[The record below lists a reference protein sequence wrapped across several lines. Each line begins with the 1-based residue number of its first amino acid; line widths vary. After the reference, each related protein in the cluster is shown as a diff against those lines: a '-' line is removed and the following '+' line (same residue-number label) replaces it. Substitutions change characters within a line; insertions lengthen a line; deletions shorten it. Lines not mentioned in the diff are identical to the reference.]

1 MHKKTILGIGL
12 IFIGILIVLA
22 GIREFIQIL
31 IIEQIPIIGDI
42 IQLIAPTALRDQLIE
57 VLAGLV
63 LIFVGGIIAKR
74 KKN

>member
-1 MHKKTILGIGL
+1 MLKRKILGIGL
-12 IFIGILIVLA
+12 IFIGILIVLS
-22 GIREFIQIL
+22 GIREFVQIL

-42 IQLIAPTALRDQLIE
+42 IQLIAPTAIRDQLIE

-63 LIFVGGIIAKR
+63 LIFVGGIIVKR